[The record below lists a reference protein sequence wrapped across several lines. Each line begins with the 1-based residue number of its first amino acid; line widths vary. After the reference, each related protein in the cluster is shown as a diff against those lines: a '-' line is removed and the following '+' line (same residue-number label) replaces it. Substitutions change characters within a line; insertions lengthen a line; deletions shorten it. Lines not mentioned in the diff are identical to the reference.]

1 MAGTNGLV
9 GIDSPGFRESK
20 VIDRTFLVNAVKE
33 VEIELIQSPDY
44 ALRLAGV

>member
-9 GIDSPGFRESK
+9 CIDSLGFKESK

-33 VEIELIQSPDY
+33 VELELIK
-44 ALRLAGV
+44 ALAMPCA